1 MDQINAF
8 LDVYGLAA
16 LFALLLLKSLGVPI
30 PIPNDLILMSMAI
43 RAAEGRL
50 IAWQAFFAGLIA
62 LVIGGTIQFMA
73 IRAVGRGP
81 LYRYGRHVGLTPS
94 RLDAAADKVRKSS
107 PVGIGLAIFTPG
119 LRSMVVTACGLAGLR
134 LRTFAFGQ
142 IVGSALLLGL
152 YFFLGYVGRF
162 VLMRLGIVMP
172 LAILVTIVGIGMGV
186 WGIVRW
192 KRLQFA
198 LWPHSHLR
206 S

>member
-62 LVIGGTIQFMA
+62 LVIGGTIQFIA

-81 LYRYGRHVGLTPS
+81 LYRYGRHVGLTPN

-134 LRTFAFGQ
+134 LRTFAAGQ
-142 IVGSALLLGL
+142 IVGSTLLLGNRSAASDPRR
-152 YFFLGYVGRF
+152 GCR
-162 VLMRLGIVMP
+162 RRND
-172 LAILVTIVGIGMGV
+172 GMGYPSLEAPSV
-186 WGIVRW
+186 CNVVVE
-192 KRLQFA
+192 LA
-198 LWPHSHLR
+198 PL
-206 S
+206 